1 MIRPCRCLIGEMPD
15 EAELAKIIRER
26 IDGIP
31 EEERTPE
38 REYAFRLSASLSASE
53 YAIPDGRK
61 RLPSTVAFSS
71 ARSTPRALSEAQASL
86 SAWRRIPSRR

>member
-1 MIRPCRCLIGEMPD
+1 MIRPCRCLVGEMPD

-38 REYAFRLSASLSASE
+38 REYAFRLSACRECGSLNRGTCAKCGCYVE
-53 YAIPDGRK
+53 IRAARK
-61 RLPSTVAFSS
+61 WQCCPEVP
-71 ARSTPRALSEAQASL
+71 PR
-86 SAWRRIPSRR
+86 W

>member
-38 REYAFRLSASLSASE
+38 REYAFRLSVCRECGSLNRGTCAKCGCYVE
-53 YAIPDGRK
+53 IRAARK
-61 RLPSTVAFSS
+61 WQCCPEG
-71 ARSTPRALSEAQASL
+71 PKK
-86 SAWRRIPSRR
+86 W